1 MNCGGE
7 EAEMRLLNLI
17 VAAALVLAAGYVYKI
32 KVAATVEAER
42 LAKLRM
48 HIVRERDAIAALRA
62 EAATLESPL
71 RIQRLA
77 DRHLSLKLLDHAQ
90 IDSIDAI
97 PFHTPGDVEP
107 ETVTAS
113 PAVPKS
119 SPAPAVP
126 KSASGDLATGS
137 VRTPA
142 HAR

>member
-1 MNCGGE
+1 
-7 EAEMRLLNLI
+7 
-17 VAAALVLAAGYVYKI
+17 V
-32 KVAATVEAER
+32 
-42 LAKLRM
+42 
-48 HIVRERDAIAALRA
+48 LRA

-97 PFHTPGDVEP
+97 PFQTPGDVEP
-107 ETVTAS
+107 ETVIAS

-119 SPAPAVP
+119 SPGPAVPKSSPGPAVP
-126 KSASGDLATGS
+126 KSASGDTATGS